1 MSNEKKKL
9 ATCNTCEKEIA
20 KNAKVCPHC
29 GGKVKKPFYKRVW
42 FIALAVIIVIG
53 IISNI
58 GNGNETTTSQQEP
71 KQQEQIEYISY
82 DVSEM
87 MNDLEGNAM
96 SAEKK
101 YNKQYVEITGR
112 LSTIDSSGSYI
123 SLYPTDNDFAITG
136 VQCYIQSEEQK
147 AKILELSKGDIVTL
161 TGKMKSVGEVLGYSL
176 DIHSIH

>member
-1 MSNEKKKL
+1 MSNEQKKL
-9 ATCNTCEKEIA
+9 KTCSTCQKEIA

-42 FIALAVIIVIG
+42 FIALAVIAVIG

-58 GNGNETTTSQQEP
+58 GNGNKTTTSQQEP

-87 MNDLEGNAM
+87 MSDLEGNAM

-123 SLYPTDNDFAITG
+123 SLLPSDNDFAIIG
-136 VQCYIQSEEQK
+136 VQCYMKSEEQR
-147 AKILELSKGDIVTL
+147 AKVMELSKGDIVTL
-161 TGKMKSVGEVLGYSL
+161 KGRIKSVGEVFGYSL
-176 DIHSIH
+176 DIDEIN